1 MITKY
6 LLIPFFFILCLSHFF
21 IVVNLV
27 LISNL
32 FAYIYLKLNSTLADI
47 SNIIFLY
54 LSYFSLDKPSTGSI
68 LKIAWSADGTQVNKY
83 IKDRITQLLD
93 PKS

>member
-1 MITKY
+1 MHI
-6 LLIPFFFILCLSHFF
+6 LLMQ
-21 IVVNLV
+21 
-27 LISNL
+27 
-32 FAYIYLKLNSTLADI
+32 NSTLADF
-47 SNIIFLY
+47 NNIFLF